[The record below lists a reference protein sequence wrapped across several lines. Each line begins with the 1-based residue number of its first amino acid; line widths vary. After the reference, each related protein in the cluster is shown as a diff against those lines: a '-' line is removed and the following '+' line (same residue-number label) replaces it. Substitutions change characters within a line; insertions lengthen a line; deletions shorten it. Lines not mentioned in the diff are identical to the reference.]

1 MSIAT
6 QQIHSSQPVNTC
18 FSNTNTYLIFG
29 TGITGISA
37 IQFCQKHNLK
47 FFIADDNGE
56 KLKSLKVDNASVPEE
71 NKIYTYDL
79 NAIKDK
85 NINYLIL
92 SPSVHAENDKHKIV
106 RICEQLDITIISDV
120 DLFYCYLQTYNQQH
134 NTDKK
139 LIGVTGT
146 NGKSTTTALTAF
158 LLTQFS
164 KKAIACGNIGLNCLT
179 LDVASYDYF
188 VVEMSSYN
196 LYLTKYA
203 QFECSILLNI
213 TEDHLAYHGTM
224 ENYIKAKE
232 KIIKISKN
240 AVLCIDN
247 VYTKQITSAHNNLL
261 LASTRNV
268 LNIGLSWQ
276 NDNFYFNA
284 KKIYTGYFQNLLG
297 IHNIENILCST
308 LCVIQILQ
316 HTSLI
321 PETLECVKHFTTLP
335 HRIQFVRT
343 IHHIDFINDSK
354 GTNADSTQ
362 KALQAYTGSNIY
374 LIAGGQRKTAGFY
387 FLAKDL
393 TNVKCVFLI
402 GDATESFAEELT
414 SLGVKYIKCNILKNA
429 VNTAYQYAL
438 KDIQKADAKKQKH
451 IVLLSPLCASWDQ
464 YSSFEERGQDFINSV
479 NAIQAED

>member
-179 LDVASYDYF
+179 LDVALYDYF

-196 LYLTKYA
+196 LYLTKSA
-203 QFECSILLNI
+203 HFECSILLNI
-213 TEDHLAYHGTM
+213 TEDHLA
-224 ENYIKAKE
+224 
-232 KIIKISKN
+232 
-240 AVLCIDN
+240 
-247 VYTKQITSAHNNLL
+247 
-261 LASTRNV
+261 
-268 LNIGLSWQ
+268 
-276 NDNFYFNA
+276 
-284 KKIYTGYFQNLLG
+284 
-297 IHNIENILCST
+297 
-308 LCVIQILQ
+308 
-316 HTSLI
+316 
-321 PETLECVKHFTTLP
+321 
-335 HRIQFVRT
+335 
-343 IHHIDFINDSK
+343 
-354 GTNADSTQ
+354 
-362 KALQAYTGSNIY
+362 
-374 LIAGGQRKTAGFY
+374 
-387 FLAKDL
+387 
-393 TNVKCVFLI
+393 
-402 GDATESFAEELT
+402 
-414 SLGVKYIKCNILKNA
+414 
-429 VNTAYQYAL
+429 
-438 KDIQKADAKKQKH
+438 
-451 IVLLSPLCASWDQ
+451 
-464 YSSFEERGQDFINSV
+464 
-479 NAIQAED
+479 